1 MTFNEYAGL
10 LCYNRK
16 LLSSRGFLPKADLKG
31 PGLLLGLVDLEEKK
45 MDPGG
50 TFQTK
55 LFLFGPKLATHCD
68 LRGINRYLVVYVLFY
83 FVLFTHASP
92 AKPCDKNCVSGKCI
106 NGSCICDRGWVG
118 DLCQHCQ
125 GRFK

>member
-1 MTFNEYAGL
+1 MQDIFVLIKA
-10 LCYNRK
+10 
-16 LLSSRGFLPKADLKG
+16 SRAAEAFSQSRSKG
-31 PGLLLGLVDLEEKK
+31 PDLLLGLAKLEEKI
-45 MDPGG
+45 MDPVGKC
-50 TFQTK
+50 QTK
-55 LFLFGPKLATHCD
+55 KLLIFGPKPATHGD

-92 AKPCDKNCVSGKCI
+92 AKPCDKNCLSGKCI

-118 DLCQHCQ
+118 DQCQHCQ